1 LVFTADPS
9 PREPNI
15 YFPSSY
21 ISPITTPSPS
31 LNFILFVMAGSD
43 RTLVVIGSGPGI
55 GRSVTALFASKRY
68 SNVALIA
75 RRAEKLEEEEAAL
88 KQAVGEHINVKTFAV
103 DVVDTEALLKALADA
118 ESHFGKAECIFY
130 NAARVLPS
138 QLLTHEAKE
147 IEYDFKVS
155 WLDASFIGL
164 LHTK

>member
-1 LVFTADPS
+1 
-9 PREPNI
+9 
-15 YFPSSY
+15 
-21 ISPITTPSPS
+21 
-31 LNFILFVMAGSD
+31 MAGSD

-155 WLDASFIGL
+155 LLDASFIGL
-164 LHTK
+164 LYTK